1 MSQDLIDQNPIVL
14 TVDDEQLEIIEWCM
28 EHLPNGFRSAHCAPA
43 RSRLGWSVEALAF
56 RSGVSRS
63 AINRLEKGIE
73 LREVTMQALAFAF
86 ETEGLIFIPGHP
98 PMSGDN
104 CRGATRDPRSRRD
117 YHLLE

>member
-1 MSQDLIDQNPIVL
+1 MSQDLIDRDPIQIP
-14 TVDDEQLEIIEWCM
+14 VDDEQLEIIEWCM
-28 EHLPNGFRSAHCAPA
+28 DNLPNGFRSAHCAPA

-63 AINRLEKGIE
+63 AIRSIENGAE
-73 LREVTMQALAFAF
+73 LRSITMQALAFAF
-86 ETEGLIFIPGHP
+86 EAEGLIFIPGDP

-104 CRGATRDPRSRRD
+104 CRGATKDPRSSRD

>member
-1 MSQDLIDQNPIVL
+1 MTQDLIDRDPIQL
-14 TVDDEQLEIIEWCM
+14 PVDEEQLEIIAWCM
-28 EHLPNGFRSAHCAPA
+28 DNLPNGFRSAHCAPA

-56 RSGVSRS
+56 RSGVSRG
-63 AINRLEKGIE
+63 AIRRIEMGCE
-73 LREVTMQALAFAF
+73 LRDVTMQAIAFAF

-104 CRGATRDPRSRRD
+104 CRGATKDPRSRRD